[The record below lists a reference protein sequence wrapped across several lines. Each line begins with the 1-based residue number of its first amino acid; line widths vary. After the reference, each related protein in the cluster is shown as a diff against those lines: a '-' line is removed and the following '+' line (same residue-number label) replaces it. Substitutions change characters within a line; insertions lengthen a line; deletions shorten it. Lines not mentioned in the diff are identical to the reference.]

1 MNFDVLCIPETVS
14 NIILILYPM
23 NKNIGNFSLCLAGAF
38 VYFILPSRY
47 SYVLYIVYLTELR
60 VRLFEL
66 II

>member
-23 NKNIGNFSLCLAGAF
+23 NKNISNFSLCLAGAF
-38 VYFILPSRY
+38 VYFILLTRY
-47 SYVLYIVYLTELR
+47 SYVLYIIYLTDLR